1 MLPIKIDQ
9 LQIIRLPYL
18 MSFLVVATTL
28 YSSNDSPIE
37 DLIDNLV
44 HSDLLLKMSFTQN

>member
-1 MLPIKIDQ
+1 
-9 LQIIRLPYL
+9 

-37 DLIDNLV
+37 DLIDDLV
-44 HSDLLLKMSFTQN
+44 HSDLLLKMSFTQD